1 MMNSSVLP
9 KLFSPFRPSQM
20 GSTTPKPVPQ
30 LFQSTPEL
38 AGQTLGAALRHW
50 LPKSSWSKVHK
61 LIDSRRVMVS
71 GNLCVDAGRR
81 LKSDEVVKLLPHSTA
96 APPSPGDVQVQYLD
110 AHLVV
115 VEKPSG
121 VTTNRHREE
130 RNWPKRRKQIQPT
143 LDELLPHIIVDIEGR
158 RGQRGVPPPVRAVHR
173 IDRDTSGL
181 IVFART
187 HAAERILAEQFRQ
200 HTTHRR
206 YLAIVEGNVKSQTIK
221 SRLIRDRGDGR
232 RGSTDQQTAGKEALT
247 HVRPIDYLPSRFRK
261 EDPGAGYTLIQCRLE
276 TGRTHQ
282 IRIHLSELGH
292 PVCGE
297 KVYRQPRFDKP
308 SHDASG
314 APRLALHAAELG
326 FVHPV
331 TGKTLRF
338 QAALPRDLTD
348 FWRRLKHDAAP
359 QK

>member
-1 MMNSSVLP
+1 VGLTKP
-9 KLFSPFRPSQM
+9 KAAEQVFH
-20 GSTTPKPVPQ
+20 TT
-30 LFQSTPEL
+30 SEL
-38 AGQTLGAALRHW
+38 AGQTLGAALRRW
-50 LPKSSWSKVHK
+50 LPEQSWSQVRK
-61 LIDSRRVMVS
+61 LVQSRRTLVS
-71 GNLCVDAGRR
+71 GNLCVDVGRR
-81 LKSDEVVKLLPHSTA
+81 LKADDVVKLLSHPTA
-96 APPSPGDVQVQYLD
+96 APPNPHDVKVQYLD

-130 RNWPKRRKQIQPT
+130 QTWSKRRKQIQPT
-143 LDELLPHIIVDIEGR
+143 LDELLPHIISDIEGR
-158 RGQRGVPPPVRAVHR
+158 RGRRGVPPPVRAVHR

-187 HAAERILAEQFRQ
+187 HAAERILAQQFRE

-206 YLAIVEGNVKSQTIK
+206 YLAIVEGTVKAQTIK
-221 SRLIRDRGDGR
+221 TMLLRDRGDGR
-232 RGSTDQQTAGKEALT
+232 RGNTDQPDVGKEAIT
-247 HVRPIDYLPSRFRK
+247 HVQPLEFLPLPQGEGRG
-261 EDPGAGYTLIQCRLE
+261 EGAGYTLIQCRLE

-297 KVYRQPRFDKP
+297 KVYRPSKTNRGEPRFGKAAI
-308 SHDASG
+308 DASG

-331 TGKTLRF
+331 SGKTLRF
-338 QAALPRDLTD
+338 QAPLPPDLAD
-348 FWRRLKHDAAP
+348 FWRRLKKSDS
-359 QK
+359 